1 MPDRAKNQV
10 VILHGWSDTSDSF
23 VPLANFLEARNFRI
37 LDLFLAD
44 YISMDDDEQLHWH
57 WLCS

>member
-1 MPDRAKNQV
+1 MPNREKNQV

-23 VPLANFLEARNFRI
+23 APLANFLKARGFQI

-44 YISMDDDEQLHWH
+44 
-57 WLCS
+57 